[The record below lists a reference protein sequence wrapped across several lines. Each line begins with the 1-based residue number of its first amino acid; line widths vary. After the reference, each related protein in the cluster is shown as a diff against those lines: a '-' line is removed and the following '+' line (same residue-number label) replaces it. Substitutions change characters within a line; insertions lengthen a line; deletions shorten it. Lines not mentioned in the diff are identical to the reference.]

1 MRTLFVAFVLSSS
14 LAPLMAV
21 QAESSSVQPIE
32 RVYVSPGASG
42 SIESSRSQQRYDVY
56 NGTRVPSDVSE
67 TQVYRYSNEQNQTS
81 GGLRQSIEYPDGRV
95 IEQTP
100 GQRTDVQQG
109 YRR

>member
-1 MRTLFVAFVLSSS
+1 MRTLFVAFVISISPAS
-14 LAPLMAV
+14 LMAV

-56 NGTRVPSDVSE
+56 NGTQVPSDVSE

-95 IEQTP
+95 VEQTP